1 MTKSGGLLESVKT
14 LVGTLLDIAR
24 TRLELLANEV
34 EEERLRIWQV
44 LIFSSLTLFF
54 FGLAV
59 VLLTSFVVVLF
70 WDDHRLWVL
79 ALFTGLYSFF
89 GLLAWSALRRVS
101 RARSKLFSLSISE
114 LNDDCEQL
122 ARRQ

>member
-79 ALFTGLYSFF
+79 ALFTGLYSVF
-89 GLLAWSALRRVS
+89 GLLAWNSLRRVS

-114 LNDDCEQL
+114 LNDDSEQL
-122 ARRQ
+122 ARRP

>member
-1 MTKSGGLLESVKT
+1 
-14 LVGTLLDIAR
+14 LLDIAR

-79 ALFTGLYSFF
+79 ALFTGLYSVF
-89 GLLAWSALRRVS
+89 GLLAWNSLRRVS

-114 LNDDCEQL
+114 LNDDSEQL
-122 ARRQ
+122 ARRP

>member
-1 MTKSGGLLESVKT
+1 MKT

-59 VLLTSFVVVLF
+59 ALLTSFVVVLF

-89 GLLAWSALRRVS
+89 GLLAWNALRRVS
-101 RARSKLFSLSISE
+101 HARSKLFSLSISE
-114 LNDDCEQL
+114 LNDDSEQL
-122 ARRQ
+122 ARRP